1 MQQLPLLL
9 EHRRLLGREDFLVSP
24 CNVEAVE
31 WIDLYP
37 EWNNN
42 LAVVVIGPKSSG
54 KTHLSWLFSE
64 KTGAKVYD
72 AKELADEL
80 FSDVVPI
87 NSALIIENIDEVV
100 GNLKIEETLFHI
112 INYAVECDTKLLLT
126 TEKNFSVLNFK
137 LPDLKTRLQS
147 FPVANIYSPDD
158 EFLKALLVKQFLE
171 RDIIVAP
178 DVIEYIIKHIP
189 RDTVSV
195 SFIVEQADLLSFEEK
210 HKITIPFIKKIIE
223 KLDK

>member
-24 CNVEAVE
+24 CNIEAVE

-37 EWNNN
+37 DWNNN
-42 LAVVVIGPKSSG
+42 FAVVVIGKKSSG
-54 KTHLSWLFSE
+54 KSHISWLFSE
-64 KTGAKVYD
+64 KTDAKVYD
-72 AKELADEL
+72 AHELSDEL
-80 FSDVVPI
+80 FSDIVPI
-87 NSALIIENIDEVV
+87 NSALVVENIDEVI
-100 GNLKIEETLFHI
+100 GNLEIEETLFHT
-112 INYAVECDTKLLLT
+112 INYASECNTKLLLT
-126 TEKNFSVLNFK
+126 SEKNFSELDFK
-137 LPDLKTRLQS
+137 LADLKTRLQS

-189 RDTVSV
+189 RETGAVTFV
-195 SFIVEQADLLSFEEK
+195 VEQADLLSFEEK
-210 HKITIPFIKKIIE
+210 HRITIPFIKKIIE
-223 KLDK
+223 KIGE

>member
-31 WIDLYP
+31 WIDAYP
-37 EWNNN
+37 DWNNN
-42 LAVVVIGPKSSG
+42 LAVVVLGEKSSG

-64 KTGAKVYD
+64 KTGAKVYE
-72 AKELADEL
+72 AKELSGEL
-80 FSDVVPI
+80 FSDIVTV
-87 NSALIIENIDEVV
+87 NSVLVIENVDEII
-100 GNLKIEETLFHI
+100 GNFEIEEILFHI
-112 INYAVECDTKLLLT
+112 INYAEECNTKILFT
-126 TEKNFSVLNFK
+126 TEKPFSSFVFK
-137 LPDLKTRLQS
+137 IPDLKTRLQS
-147 FPVANIYSPDD
+147 FPVANIYSPND

-178 DVIEYIIKHIP
+178 DVIEYIVKHIP

-195 SFIVEQADLLSFEEK
+195 SFVVEQADLLSFEEK
-210 HKITIPFIKKIIE
+210 HRITIPFIKKII
-223 KLDK
+223 DKIGD